1 MRLCVTEV
9 TVFTKTRDHN
19 YAKTKLRQLTR
30 HFGGSTCFLRNWDIR
45 QFPNQLNKYQ
55 GSRKQQHKI
64 WKITKSQRVDA
75 PQPHTLPN
83 PNPSNPCRCYYC
95 LRGLGQ
101 NPMAWLE
108 PLPATPVTGRTQ
120 GLLDLAFCWALHRAS
135 SPEPADH
142 HVPSFRTCCFRQ

>member
-1 MRLCVTEV
+1 MS
-9 TVFTKTRDHN
+9 
-19 YAKTKLRQLTR
+19 LR
-30 HFGGSTCFLRNWDIR
+30 R
-45 QFPNQLNKYQ
+45 QFSQNEGPQLCKDKTTTINSTFWWFNLLSAQLGHSSIPQLNKCQ